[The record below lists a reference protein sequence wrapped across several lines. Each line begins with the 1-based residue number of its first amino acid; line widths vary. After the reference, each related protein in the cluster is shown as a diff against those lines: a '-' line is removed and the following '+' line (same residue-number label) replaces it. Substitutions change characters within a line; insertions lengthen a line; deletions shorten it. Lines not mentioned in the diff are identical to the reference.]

1 MATTFVKL
9 HYFNLRARGEPVRFL
24 LLHCRL
30 DWDDALVPLDGW
42 KDYKESLP
50 PGRTG
55 RRQLPV
61 LEVSE
66 GETTKMIPESLDIM
80 QWIANKCDKD
90 LLGKTPDDRAKAE
103 RFKLYSDEGPVRLGI
118 INPLLNWF
126 TLEEV
131 QPHLSEYLEHLPRH
145 LKVLSDA
152 IGEGPYLCG
161 ANLTYTDFE
170 IFHLLDNA
178 CTLFGE
184 DNVLNKITVSL
195 RSFYDKMYRLPAI
208 SGRLHDRPLAGS
220 GMVGRPGSIIFTTKV
235 PSRLDFVQAAWKE
248 KMESD

>member
-1 MATTFVKL
+1 
-9 HYFNLRARGEPVRFL
+9 
-24 LLHCRL
+24 
-30 DWDDALVPLDGW
+30 
-42 KDYKESLP
+42 
-50 PGRTG
+50 
-55 RRQLPV
+55 
-61 LEVSE
+61 
-66 GETTKMIPESLDIM
+66 MIPESLDIM

-90 LLGKTPDDRAKAE
+90 LLGKTPEERAKAE

-170 IFHLLDNA
+170 IFHLLDNV
-178 CTLFGE
+178 CTFLGKTTCSTRILSYYE
-184 DNVLNKITVSL
+184 T
-195 RSFYDKMYRLPAI
+195 
-208 SGRLHDRPLAGS
+208 
-220 GMVGRPGSIIFTTKV
+220 FTTRCTDCQ
-235 PSRLDFVQAAWKE
+235 PLGTTP
-248 KMESD
+248 